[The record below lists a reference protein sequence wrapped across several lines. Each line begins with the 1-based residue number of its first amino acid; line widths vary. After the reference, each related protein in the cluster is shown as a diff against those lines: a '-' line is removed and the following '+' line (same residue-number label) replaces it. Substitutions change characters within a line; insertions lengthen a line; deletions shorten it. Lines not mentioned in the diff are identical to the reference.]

1 MVTLYTL
8 LGSLYNSECS
18 FSVTT
23 KPCASCRSYVRSS
36 PLSFHRATPF
46 TTVDWFQPWP
56 REALFSV
63 GRKFLSEMDLGS
75 DGIRAA
81 IEKFLPLSFKVVNT
95 AAESFKVVERRWVM
109 VLLLVFIAAGN
120 AYSRERPKIL
130 RANTATEGILST
142 PIARWIFFS
151 TVTLFFY

>member
-1 MVTLYTL
+1 
-8 LGSLYNSECS
+8 
-18 FSVTT
+18 
-23 KPCASCRSYVRSS
+23 
-36 PLSFHRATPF
+36 
-46 TTVDWFQPWP
+46 
-56 REALFSV
+56 
-63 GRKFLSEMDLGS
+63 MDLGS

>member
-1 MVTLYTL
+1 MCRNVL
-8 LGSLYNSECS
+8 SIVRERS

-23 KPCASCRSYVRSS
+23 KPCASCCSYVRSS
-36 PLSFHRATPF
+36 PLSFHHVTP
-46 TTVDWFQPWP
+46 TTTAAVDWFQPWP

-95 AAESFKVVERRWVM
+95 AAESFKAVERRWVM
-109 VLLLVFIAAGN
+109 L
-120 AYSRERPKIL
+120 
-130 RANTATEGILST
+130 
-142 PIARWIFFS
+142 
-151 TVTLFFY
+151 